1 MKTKLKKKDG
11 IDNPYGK
18 QPNSKKEA
26 RQAKKTTKQYYKG
39 LSDSIEPSKKKK
51 KKKTDWNESFKK

>member
-1 MKTKLKKKDG
+1 MKAKLKKKEET
-11 IDNPYGK
+11 DNLYGK
-18 QPNSKKEA
+18 SANSRKEKRA
-26 RQAKKTTKQYYKG
+26 AKKITKQYYQG